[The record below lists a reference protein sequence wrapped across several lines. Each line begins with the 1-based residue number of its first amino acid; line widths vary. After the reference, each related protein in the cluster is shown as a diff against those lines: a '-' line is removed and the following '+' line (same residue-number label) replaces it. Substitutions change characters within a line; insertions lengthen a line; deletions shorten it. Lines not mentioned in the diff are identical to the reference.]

1 MGLRVPLGG
10 AAASLVGVKGLW
22 SLCGMVYASRQ
33 AHICRAMLEAIAF
46 QTGDVVGAMEKD
58 LQAARCSHCQTSSNP
73 IQVG

>member
-1 MGLRVPLGG
+1 
-10 AAASLVGVKGLW
+10 
-22 SLCGMVYASRQ
+22 MVYASRQ

-73 IQVG
+73 RTSSKEGEGYCNLLEPHAGP